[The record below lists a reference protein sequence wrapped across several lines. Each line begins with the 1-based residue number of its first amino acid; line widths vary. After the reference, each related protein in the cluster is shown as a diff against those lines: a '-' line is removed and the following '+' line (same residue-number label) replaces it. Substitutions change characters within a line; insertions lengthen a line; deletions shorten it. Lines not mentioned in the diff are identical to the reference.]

1 MSVTEGEAAEC
12 VGDGLGER
20 DVVPIMALQHPFWLC
35 PHQ

>member
-1 MSVTEGEAAEC
+1 MSVTEWEAAEC

-20 DVVPIMALQHPFWLC
+20 DVVTVMGTPHSFWLC